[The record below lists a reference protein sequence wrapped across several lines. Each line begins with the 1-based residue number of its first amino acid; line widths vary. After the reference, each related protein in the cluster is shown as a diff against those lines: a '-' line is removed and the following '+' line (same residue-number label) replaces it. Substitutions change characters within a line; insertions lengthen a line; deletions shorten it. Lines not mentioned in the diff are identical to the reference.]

1 MSPKEYNTPEVEEAF
16 HAVMDTITEQLVAH
30 GMEIFHTD
38 KDTTTAAAI
47 LAIRGGK
54 DIVLYNTVNGNPKD
68 YLRSLTELVYQL
80 LALLP
85 EKARTKWLWEIT
97 ARIDNLD
104 EENLDEEEENNH
116 ANS

>member
-16 HAVMDTITEQLVAH
+16 HAAMDTITEQLVAH

-54 DIVLYNTVNGNPKD
+54 DIVLYNAVNGNPKD

-85 EKARTKWLWEIT
+85 EKARAKWLWEIT

-104 EENLDEEEENNH
+104 EEEENNH
-116 ANS
+116 ANP